1 MNKHY
6 SILARHRLRVRYGE
20 TDQMGVV
27 YHPNYLIWF
36 NESRDAL
43 LAGIGIDI
51 AGIERRGYRFPI
63 VEVGCRYLQ
72 SARYG
77 DEIEISAVLH
87 YQRVARMNFSF
98 EVRHQTSHRLL
109 ATGESVSVVTNANGK
124 LMISL
129 PSDLQHAI
137 EQTLQR
143 QQEINEHLI
152 KDNQS

>member
-1 MNKHY
+1 MNKDY
-6 SILARHRLRVRYGE
+6 AIFARHRLRVRYGE

-43 LAGIGIDI
+43 LSGIGIDI
-51 AGIERRGYRFPI
+51 ADIERRGYRFPI

-77 DEIEISAVLH
+77 DEIDISAVLH

-98 EVRHQTSHRLL
+98 EVRHQRSHRLL
-109 ATGESVSVVTNANGK
+109 ATGESVSVVTNAHGK
-124 LMISL
+124 LLISL
-129 PSDLQHAI
+129 PAEMNQAI
-137 EQTLQR
+137 KLAAHR
-143 QQEINEHLI
+143 QQENFEHLT
-152 KDNQS
+152 KDNKS

>member
-1 MNKHY
+1 MNEHPT
-6 SILARHRLRVRYGE
+6 ILGRHRLRVRYGE

-43 LAGIGIDI
+43 MSGIGIDV
-51 AGIERRGYRFPI
+51 AAIERRGYRFPI

-98 EVRHQTSHRLL
+98 EVRHQTSQRLL
-109 ATGESVSVVTNANGK
+109 ATGESVSVVTNADGK
-124 LMISL
+124 LLISL
-129 PSDLQHAI
+129 PAELKLAI
-137 EQTLQR
+137 EQALQR
-143 QQEINEHLI
+143 QQEISEHQPKENI
-152 KDNQS
+152 S